1 MKKLWMRII
10 VLMMITSITVVPVN
24 NVKGDSRYG
33 VILEPTMEYDYV
45 FGFYNGK
52 VSEAAKAT
60 NTSGGSTT
68 YKYGYI
74 PVKINGKWGIYKV
87 GEGEKQSDNPV
98 NNLTGNPAN
107 NSAGNPVDNSTGNQ
121 QNTNTEQTT
130 TLIIGTKTDCPPGH
144 PARVKIKKITKGRK
158 KAKVILKKIK
168 SVSGYVVQYSTY
180 KNFKKVKKITTK
192 KTKITVKKLK
202 SKKVYYFR
210 AVAYK
215 TYRGT
220 RFYSTKWSKTKK
232 VKIK

>member
-1 MKKLWMRII
+1 MKKLWVRII
-10 VLMMITSITVVPVN
+10 VLMMITSMTVVPVD
-24 NVKGDSRYG
+24 NVKGNSRYG

-68 YKYGYI
+68 YKYGYL

-87 GEGEKQSDNPV
+87 GEGENQSDNPV
-98 NNLTGNPAN
+98 NNLTGNP
-107 NSAGNPVDNSTGNQ
+107 VDNSTDNQ
-121 QNTNTEQTT
+121 QNTSTEQTT
-130 TLIIGTKTDCPPGH
+130 TPIIGTKTDCPPAP

-158 KAKVILKKIK
+158 KAKVVLKKIK
-168 SVSGYVVQYSTY
+168 SASGYVVQYSRY